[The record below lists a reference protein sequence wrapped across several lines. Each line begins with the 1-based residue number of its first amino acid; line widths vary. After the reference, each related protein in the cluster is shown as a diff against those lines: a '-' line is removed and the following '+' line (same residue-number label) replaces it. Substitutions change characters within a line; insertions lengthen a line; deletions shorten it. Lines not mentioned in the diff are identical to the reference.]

1 MFVLKL
7 KVILSVTF
15 HETLMTEVI
24 MHAPNLHY
32 ASLKKLELIKAFG
45 ITDKSNIYTSAS
57 LALF

>member
-1 MFVLKL
+1 
-7 KVILSVTF
+7 
-15 HETLMTEVI
+15 MTEVI

-45 ITDKSNIYTSAS
+45 ITDKSNTYTSAS

>member
-1 MFVLKL
+1 
-7 KVILSVTF
+7 
-15 HETLMTEVI
+15 MTEVI